1 MHGRWSSDSN
11 GSATNGF
18 GQVAT
23 LPVHQIMNLI

>member
-1 MHGRWSSDSN
+1 MG
-11 GSATNGF
+11 GGVLILMAAAMNGF